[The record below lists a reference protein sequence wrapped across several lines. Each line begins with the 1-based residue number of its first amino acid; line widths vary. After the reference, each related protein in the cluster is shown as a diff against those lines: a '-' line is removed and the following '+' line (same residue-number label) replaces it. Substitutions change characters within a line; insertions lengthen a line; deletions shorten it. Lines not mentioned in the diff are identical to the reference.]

1 MSERIPTRVVLV
13 GAGPIGL
20 GVAREV
26 SARPSL
32 ELTAVVDVDPKKAG
46 MEVEGVPVTTSL
58 PPHDPQGPP
67 TVAVLTTTSSL
78 AKLEPLVLDVVARG
92 MHVVSTCEEL
102 AWPWRPSATAA
113 EVRAQERHACAQRID
128 DAARAHDV
136 CVLGTGVNPGFLMD
150 ALPLALT
157 APCRRVERVRV
168 ERTQDA
174 STRRRPFQD
183 KVGVGM
189 AADVVARGLHDRS
202 LGHVGLEE
210 SARMIAARLG
220 LAIDSFAEE
229 MKPVVTDID
238 VSLHGRTVN
247 AGETIGV
254 EQIGRA
260 TNDGALVV
268 ELFFRATFGQRDA
281 RDRIVVEGDPPLDV
295 VMHGGVPGDVATC
308 AIVANAIP
316 VLLVAR
322 PGLRTMADVPLVVW
336 AR

>member
-1 MSERIPTRVVLV
+1 MATRVIVV

-26 SARPSL
+26 GARPSL
-32 ELTAVVDVDPKKAG
+32 ELSAVVDVDPKKVG
-46 MEVEGVPVTTSL
+46 TEVEGVPVTSSL
-58 PPHDPQGPP
+58 PAVDPHGPP
-67 TVAVLTTTSSL
+67 TVAALTTTSSL
-78 AKLEPLVLDVVARG
+78 AKLEPLVLDVIARG

-102 AWPWRPSATAA
+102 AWPWRPHAPESD
-113 EVRAQERHACAQRID
+113 ERGRERDAIAHRID
-128 DAARAHDV
+128 NAARARGV

-157 APCRRVERVRV
+157 APCRRVERVRA
-168 ERTQDA
+168 ERVQDA
-174 STRRRPFQD
+174 SARRRPFQD

-189 AADVVARGLHDRS
+189 APDTVTQGLHARI

-220 LAIDSFAEE
+220 LDIDAFVED

-238 VSLHGRTVN
+238 VEAHGRTVR

-254 EQIGRA
+254 EQVGRA
-260 TNDGALVV
+260 SKGGALVV
-268 ELFFRATFGQRDA
+268 ELFFRATFGQHNA

-295 VMHGGVPGDVATC
+295 VIQGGVPGDVATC

>member
-1 MSERIPTRVVLV
+1 MATRVIVV

-26 SARPSL
+26 GARPSL
-32 ELTAVVDVDPKKAG
+32 ELVAVVDVDPKKAG
-46 MEVEGVPVTTSL
+46 LEVEGVPVTASL
-58 PPHDPQGPP
+58 PAVDPQGAP
-67 TVAVLTTTSSL
+67 TVAALTTTSSL
-78 AKLEPLVLDVVARG
+78 AKLEPLVLDVIARG

-102 AWPWRPSATAA
+102 AWPWRPHAQDA
-113 EVRAQERHACAQRID
+113 RAKERDAIAHRID
-128 DAARAHDV
+128 DAARARGV
-136 CVLGTGVNPGFLMD
+136 CILGTGVNPGFLMD

-168 ERTQDA
+168 ERVQDA

-183 KVGVGM
+183 EVGVGL
-189 AADVVARGLHDRS
+189 AADVVTQGLHART

-210 SARMIAARLG
+210 SARMIAARLA
-220 LAIDSFAEE
+220 LPMDAFVED
-229 MKPVVTDID
+229 MKPIVADLDVTA
-238 VSLHGRTVN
+238 HGRTVH

-254 EQIGRA
+254 EQVGRA
-260 TNDGALVV
+260 THKGALVV
-268 ELFFRATFGQRDA
+268 ELFFRATFGQRDP

>member
-1 MSERIPTRVVLV
+1 MSTRVIVV
-13 GAGPIGL
+13 GAGPIGV

-26 SARPSL
+26 IARPSL
-32 ELTAVVDVDPKKAG
+32 NLVAVVDVDPKKAG
-46 MEVEGVPVTTSL
+46 MEVEGVPVTAHL
-58 PPHDPQGPP
+58 PPVDPSGPP
-67 TVAVLTTTSSL
+67 TVAALTTTSSL
-78 AKLEPLVLDVVARG
+78 AKLEPLVLDVIARG

-102 AWPWRPSATAA
+102 AWPWRPHSNQQRDAIA
-113 EVRAQERHACAQRID
+113 HRID
-128 DAARAHDV
+128 DAARARGV

-157 APCRRVERVRV
+157 APCRRVEGVRV
-168 ERTQDA
+168 ERIQDA

-189 AADVVARGLHDRS
+189 APELVAKGLHSRA

-210 SARMIAARLG
+210 SARMIAARLA
-220 LAIDSFAEE
+220 LPIDSFVED
-229 MKPVVTDID
+229 MKPVIADLD
-238 VSLHGRTVN
+238 VSLHGRTVR

-254 EQIGRA
+254 EQVGRA
-260 TNDGALVV
+260 TMAGKRVV

-281 RDRIVVEGDPPLDV
+281 RDRIVIEGDPPLDV
-295 VMHGGVPGDVATC
+295 VMQGGVPGDVATC
-308 AIVANAIP
+308 AIVANAVP